1 MPWNGTMRQRMQV
14 WRAIN
19 QLTQADAA
27 QLAGVSLATWSRW
40 ERGTHR
46 IPYREW
52 QRLARMIDEWDPLEE
67 PAFEVLVIGPSPVEA
82 ERSEPEERLDGAEG
96 AHPA

>member
-1 MPWNGTMRQRMQV
+1 MPWNGTMRQRMAV
-14 WRAIN
+14 WRAIA

-52 QRLARMIDEWDPLEE
+52 QRLARMIEAW
-67 PAFEVLVIGPSPVEA
+67 AFEHDLRPDASTGGSRPVQA
-82 ERSEPEERLDGAEG
+82 ERSEP
-96 AHPA
+96 